1 MKSEISKI
9 YQQERTG
16 AYGVPPSFGTWVWG
30 NIGKAKTQC
39 RVRRERNLV
48 TVKSSHRGQQYLTES
63 IFVEWQLIASCK
75 TSYEQMSTCE
85 KILRLRRLAQFPAVI
100 SEKNEQVGTL

>member
-1 MKSEISKI
+1 MKSKISKI

-16 AYGVPPSFGTWVWG
+16 AYGVPSSFGTWVWG

-48 TVKSSHRGQQYLTES
+48 TVKSSHRGQQYLTEFT
-63 IFVEWQLIASCK
+63 FVEWQLIVSCK
-75 TSYEQMSTCE
+75 TSYEQTSTSE